1 MLDLQNQ
8 DTLDRRMSELNHE
21 DRINLAQ
28 ENHAC
33 FSCLKRVG
41 RYHKITTCSQ
51 RKQCTGKENGIQWK
65 QYHHPLLH
73 KKNVTN
79 VRASISSITESSEA
93 LLLVISASI
102 GGRNGLYK
110 QANVLLDSGAQ
121 ISLIP
126 LETAQILGLEGKS
139 VSVTIT
145 KVGGEEEEMTTK
157 VLKVQVTSLDNQKT
171 FTVKAIGISCI
182 SDDVVDVKT
191 KEVAQGLGL
200 KKEDISRSKG
210 QVDLLIGI
218 DHARMH
224 TGETRQTRN
233 VEAQRSPLGWVV
245 FGETSQ
251 DAHETSRIFHVK
263 YTTPVDV

>member
-1 MLDLQNQ
+1 MLDLQNPG
-8 DTLDRRMSELNHE
+8 TLDRRMSELNHE

-41 RYHKITTCSQ
+41 RYHKITTCSR
-51 RKQCTGKENGIQWK
+51 RKQCTGKENGIQCK

-79 VRASISSITESSEA
+79 VRASILSITESSEA
-93 LLLVISASI
+93 LLPLISASI

-126 LETAQILGLEGKS
+126 LETPAILGLEGKS

-145 KVGGEEEEMTTK
+145 KVSGEEEEMTTK

-191 KEVAQGLGL
+191 KEIAEGLGL
-200 KKEDISRSKG
+200 KKEDISRGKG
-210 QVDLLIGI
+210 PVDFLIGI
-218 DHARMH
+218 NHARMH
-224 TGETRQTRN
+224 TAQTRQTRN
-233 VEAQRSPLGWVV
+233 VVA
-245 FGETSQ
+245 
-251 DAHETSRIFHVK
+251 
-263 YTTPVDV
+263 